1 MVVVM
6 VVVVMKMKGE
16 GGGMD
21 AKMTTIKARIQQIS
35 HVLASD

>member
-1 MVVVM
+1 M
-6 VVVVMKMKGE
+6 VVVVMKMKR